1 MRLLFTIVLLW
12 LAAACAPAASSP
24 TQSISIEPTDVV
36 VVEPLAATAVGTA
49 ETVLP
54 TSILPETALA
64 PAVVLPVWQTL
75 PLTNAQ
81 TGETFTF
88 ADFAGQTVFVEPM
101 ATWCS
106 NCRQQLGNV
115 RSAREQLGENVIFV
129 ALSVETNISSADLAA
144 YADENGFEWHF
155 AVMTP
160 ELLGELVNA
169 FGRTISNPPSTPHFV
184 IRPDGTVS
192 ALSTGIESASEI
204 VAQLQAAGGA

>member
-1 MRLLFTIVLLW
+1 MRLLFTLLLLL
-12 LAAACAPAASSP
+12 LAAACAPAAVSP
-24 TQSISIEPTDVV
+24 PQSVSIDPTDVV
-36 VVEPLAATAVGTA
+36 EPTIAAASLVDAT
-49 ETVLP
+49 ETLLP
-54 TSILPETALA
+54 TSTLIETALA
-64 PAVVLPVWQTL
+64 PVTELPAWQTL
-75 PLTNAQ
+75 PVTNAR

-144 YADENGFEWHF
+144 YADTNSFEWHF

-169 FGRTISNPPSTPHFV
+169 FRA
-184 IRPDGTVS
+184 DD
-192 ALSTGIESASEI
+192 
-204 VAQLQAAGGA
+204 Q

>member
-1 MRLLFTIVLLW
+1 
-12 LAAACAPAASSP
+12 
-24 TQSISIEPTDVV
+24 
-36 VVEPLAATAVGTA
+36 
-49 ETVLP
+49 
-54 TSILPETALA
+54 
-64 PAVVLPVWQTL
+64 
-75 PLTNAQ
+75 
-81 TGETFTF
+81 
-88 ADFAGQTVFVEPM
+88 M

-144 YADENGFEWHF
+144 YADTNSFEWHF

-169 FGRTISNPPSTPHFV
+169 FGRTISNPPSTPHFI

-192 ALSTGIESASEI
+192 ALTTGIESASEI
-204 VAQLQAAGGA
+204 VARIQAAGGA

>member
-1 MRLLFTIVLLW
+1 MRLLFTLLLLL
-12 LAAACAPAASSP
+12 LAAACAPAAVSP
-24 TQSISIEPTDVV
+24 PQSVSIDPTDVV
-36 VVEPLAATAVGTA
+36 EPTIAAASLVDAT
-49 ETVLP
+49 ETLLP
-54 TSILPETALA
+54 TSTLIETALA
-64 PAVVLPVWQTL
+64 PVTELPAWQTL
-75 PLTNAQ
+75 PVTNAR

-115 RSAREQLGENVIFV
+115 RSAREQLGENVIFI

-144 YADENGFEWHF
+144 YADTNSFEWHF

-169 FGRTISNPPSTPHFV
+169 FGRTISNPPSTPHFI

-192 ALSTGIESASEI
+192 ALTTGIESASEI
-204 VAQLQAAGGA
+204 VARIQAAGGA

>member
-1 MRLLFTIVLLW
+1 MRFLFTSVLLL
-12 LAAACAPAASSP
+12 LAAACTPASLPS
-24 TQSISIEPTDVV
+24 TQSVSIEPTDAV
-36 VVEPLAATAVGTA
+36 VVESMAATAVGT
-49 ETVLP
+49 
-54 TSILPETALA
+54 PENALA
-64 PAVVLPVWQTL
+64 SAVTLPVWQTL
-75 PLTNAQ
+75 PLINAR
-81 TGETFTF
+81 TGESFTF

-106 NCRQQLGNV
+106 NCRQQLENV

-204 VAQLQAAGGA
+204 VAQIGAVSGP

>member
-1 MRLLFTIVLLW
+1 MRLLFTIVLLL
-12 LAAACAPAASSP
+12 LAAACAPASLSP
-24 TQSISIEPTDVV
+24 TQSISIEPTDAVAV
-36 VVEPLAATAVGTA
+36 LSMAATAVGT
-49 ETVLP
+49 
-54 TSILPETALA
+54 PETALA
-64 PAVVLPVWQTL
+64 PAVTLPVWQTL
-75 PLTNAQ
+75 PLTNAR
-81 TGETFTF
+81 TGESFTF

-144 YADENGFEWHF
+144 YADTNGFEWHF

-160 ELLGELVNA
+160 ELLAELVNT

-184 IRPDGTVS
+184 IRSDGTVS